1 MKDNKRVTNRLIC
14 QNIDSSILKYI
25 KESLVGFTD
34 PLEIAIAIYIKL
46 SELLWYSS
54 TFVVENDYDLVE
66 DLNKI
71 TVDNNEVV
79 CLHWA
84 VLYARLLDMYGV
96 PNKLCGDDEHLMV
109 KVLVDKWVISADATK
124 YGAEYGDYIL
134 ADLTNTKLG
143 LKIQNFNTQS
153 AARNKE
159 LNVIIDRVYDKL
171 GIRCYDL
178 TKFNRVLEK
187 FKMYNRK
194 RLASNVEGKNPIL
207 TRDDVLYRIR
217 FINKFYNMSLK
228 LREVER
234 MQFLAKYYKSVFEGY
249 SYENCRCITLCELGK
264 EYHLV
269 RLIVVECDDKE
280 DYYFL
285 DTENGFI
292 EYDKDSLIDEFIRR
306 NIVFKYEI
314 CGVLGFKD
322 EDVRMLSKSSK

>member
-1 MKDNKRVTNRLIC
+1 MKDNKGVTNRLIS
-14 QNIDSSILKYI
+14 QNIDNSILKYI
-25 KESLVGFTD
+25 KESLEGID
-34 PLEIAIAIYIKL
+34 DKLEIAIAIYIKL

-96 PNKLCGDDEHLMV
+96 PNRLCGDDEHLSV
-109 KVLVDKWVISADATK
+109 KVMVGKYVISADAT
-124 YGAEYGDYIL
+124 EYGVEDREYLL

-143 LKIQNFNTQS
+143 LKIRNFATLS
-153 AARNKE
+153 DAKNKE
-159 LNVIIDRVYDKL
+159 LDVIIDRVYEKL
-171 GIRCYDL
+171 GIRYYDM

-187 FKMYNRK
+187 FKKYNRK
-194 RLASNVEGKNPIL
+194 RVASSVGKKHIG

-234 MQFLAKYYKSVFEGY
+234 MQFFAKYYKSVFEEY
-249 SYENCRCITLCELGK
+249 SYDNCRCLTLCELGK

-269 RLIVVECDDKE
+269 RLIVVECYDKE

-285 DTENGFI
+285 ETENGFI

-322 EDVRMLSKSSK
+322 EDVKILSKSNK